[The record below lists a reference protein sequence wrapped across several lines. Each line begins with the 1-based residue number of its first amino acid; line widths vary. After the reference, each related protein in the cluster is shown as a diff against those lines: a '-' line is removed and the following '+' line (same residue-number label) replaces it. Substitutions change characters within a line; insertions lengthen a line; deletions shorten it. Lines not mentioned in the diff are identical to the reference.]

1 MAFELTGEGVEV
13 YTASM
18 LPLWPRS
25 WRHLSASSRPLQKV
39 HAVWQYAAVLYSVV
53 TTSVRVVTT
62 TPECTLYVAV
72 RCSFVFGRD
81 DICLRRHDHYRMYPL
96 CGSMLPFCLRS
107 WRHLSASSRPQR
119 RVPPA
124 EAYTSIIAVHPKY
137 SMHIHMYHMDIIFL
151 YVPYIYYMHIHM
163 HHMDIIR
170 ISVCTIWILLFLSIS
185 TIWILLFLSIS
196 TIWILL
202 FLPIHTYMGHQTRG
216 KGWSYH

>member
-137 SMHIHMYHMDIIFL
+137 SMHIHMYHMDIIFFICTIYIL
-151 YVPYIYYMHIHM
+151 YAYPYAPYGYYTHIRM
-163 HHMDIIR
+163 YHMDII
-170 ISVCTIWILLFLSIS
+170 IF
-185 TIWILLFLSIS
+185 
-196 TIWILL
+196 
-202 FLPIHTYMGHQTRG
+202 IHIYHMDIIIFINIYHMDIIIFTYPYIYG
-216 KGWSYH
+216 SSD